1 MDYIIPSSWFPWNYI
16 PLTGSTSTSTTYT
29 QALALFQE
37 DLPAAPQAST
47 EWTFWQASSSIYHSF
62 ILVLQDSH
70 SFLGQYWNY
79 LVIIIQLVLF
89 LLCLK
94 ILIYTLS
101 TMEELFTILQK
112 IFLRIACVLG
122 LSHNTIKSQYHLL

>member
-16 PLTGSTSTSTTYT
+16 PMASSTSTTTYT
-29 QALALFQE
+29 QALALFS
-37 DLPAAPQAST
+37 DDIPAEHAST

-79 LVIIIQLVLF
+79 LVFIIQLVLF

-112 IFLRIACVLG
+112 ILLKIACLLG
-122 LSHNTIKSQYHLL
+122 LSHHNIKSQYHLL

>member
-16 PLTGSTSTSTTYT
+16 PVASTTTYT
-29 QALALFQE
+29 QALALFQ
-37 DLPAAPQAST
+37 DDIPTAPPSST

-112 IFLRIACVLG
+112 FLLRIACVLG